1 MMNRFVVNHEVPD
14 GFLTVLEQMPGT
26 IAWKD
31 VSQNLHLGGFYFR
44 PTNPQIF
51 FPELGWFKVA
61 WIVDFFRNQTKLFS
75 LSLHEI
81 LNLGFFFGAFPFA
94 KSCSSLH

>member
-31 VSQNLHLGGFYFR
+31 VSQNLHLGGK
-44 PTNPQIF
+44 IF
-51 FPELGWFKVA
+51 APPIRRFFSRTG
-61 WIVDFFRNQTKLFS
+61 IVQS
-75 LSLHEI
+75 
-81 LNLGFFFGAFPFA
+81 
-94 KSCSSLH
+94 